1 MMGKKLSAAVL
12 AAVLGMLAAL
22 GNPCESRAVFSEED
36 GVHIEPGEIPNS
48 TLIIGTH
55 LIYLGEMSDQIYET
69 AMQSA
74 SDSEQRE
81 RYYKSELGGGGW
93 YKISS
98 ASSLADI
105 TEEGKK
111 VQDRE
116 IKELVMTHHTKSDGK
131 TYELKTGRTVNAYD
145 IESPYDLKEMSELSE
160 LAGEYETLQEGI
172 GSDEEKE
179 NLSLLDTFFE
189 SKVETDG
196 TKRYDKV
203 LDQLFAVYLQAA
215 SEGDAA
221 ELKEML
227 DKAMEKTDNGRR
239 YLVCQKV
246 TELLGGLTEEMS
258 EEGTGADLLE
268 ITAECMSQCESSADV
283 LDGER
288 LALDEN
294 SGEGTSG
301 TAENTETAQGG
312 STGSSSG
319 GSTGSGSGGG
329 TGSGSG
335 GGGTGSGSDTL
346 AGQMKD
352 ELYRE
357 LVDRAAVADYAGC
370 KETAGKLACLLA
382 VTEGNS
388 RDADAELKFLEETLL
403 PAAQAA
409 YEKNPGEETKN
420 ELEFFQKMQEK
431 LAGGGED
438 GETTDKTA
446 EKLKEQKES
455 LSEERLAALDN
466 QDLKEAKK
474 LEAQIAEIDAEIQKA
489 EEGDENPP
497 SLQTDTEA
505 VMEQAKEAAGT
516 DLSGKMPKEDAQALL
531 GLALLGDES
540 GDGAIQEMAEGK
552 AAELA
557 GEEGGYVFPVFA
569 DDESKVPAE
578 KAAAFGGLRYIWKN
592 NKKEV
597 ILARAEKYYRFR
609 ASSDTVKREKDKT
622 EKMEEEAVYFRGLYL
637 PGSYVEENFG
647 CKAVKIPGTGYA
659 VLMDGE
665 MQEKAQEICD
675 SLL

>member
-160 LAGEYETLQEGI
+160 LAGEYETLQEGV

-189 SKVETDG
+189 SNVETDG
-196 TKRYDKV
+196 TKRYDKA

-239 YLVCQKV
+239 YLVCQKA

-258 EEGTGADLLE
+258 EEGTGADLLK

-294 SGEGTSG
+294 SGEGTTG

-312 STGSSSG
+312 STGS
-319 GSTGSGSGGG
+319 
-329 TGSGSG
+329 
-335 GGGTGSGSDTL
+335 GSDTL
-346 AGQMKD
+346 AGQMKN

-357 LVDRAAVADYAGC
+357 LVNRAAVADYAGC

-382 VTEGNS
+382 ITEGNS
-388 RDADAELKFLEETLL
+388 RDADAEVKFLEETLL

-438 GETTDKTA
+438 GEITDKTT

-489 EEGDENPP
+489 EEGEENPP
-497 SLQTDTEA
+497 SSQTDTEA

-516 DLSGKMPKEDAQALL
+516 DLSGKMPEEDAQALL

-557 GEEGGYVFPVFA
+557 GEEEGYVFPVFA